1 MNRGT
6 FGETDISMFDS
17 IRRKPIRV
25 SQGALVTTSLQP
37 AEQFPLVLTPTV
49 NDLNLTAWAANNLE
63 FVETLLQRHGAL
75 LFRGFGVDTVSQFE
89 QFTRAISGDLI
100 TYSERSSPRTNVT
113 AGVYTST
120 DHPADQ
126 HILLHNEQSY
136 TLQWPMKIWFY
147 CVEPAARGGR
157 TPVADSREVLK
168 RLNAE
173 LLERFA
179 RKGVMYVRN
188 YGDGFGLPWQQVF
201 QTNLRSEVEQY
212 CRQAKIEC
220 EWKQENR
227 LRTRQVRPAV
237 RTHPKTGEA
246 VWFNHAVFFHISS
259 LQDSTRESML
269 AVISEVDL
277 PFDTLYGDGSP
288 IESAVLDEI
297 RAAYRQ
303 ETTAFS
309 WQRQDILMLDNM
321 LVAHGRE
328 PFAGPRQ
335 VVVAMAEPCTGD

>member
-1 MNRGT
+1 
-6 FGETDISMFDS
+6 
-17 IRRKPIRV
+17 
-25 SQGALVTTSLQP
+25 
-37 AEQFPLVLTPTV
+37 
-49 NDLNLTAWAANNLE
+49 
-63 FVETLLQRHGAL
+63 
-75 LFRGFGVDTVSQFE
+75 
-89 QFTRAISGDLI
+89 
-100 TYSERSSPRTNVT
+100 
-113 AGVYTST
+113 
-120 DHPADQ
+120 
-126 HILLHNEQSY
+126 
-136 TLQWPMKIWFY
+136 
-147 CVEPAARGGR
+147 
-157 TPVADSREVLK
+157 
-168 RLNAE
+168 
-173 LLERFA
+173 
-179 RKGVMYVRN
+179 MYVRN

-201 QTNLRSEVEQY
+201 QTNLRSEVERY
-212 CRQAKIEC
+212 CCQAKIEC

-237 RTHPKTGEA
+237 RIHPKTGEA

-269 AVISEVDL
+269 AVIGEVDL

-309 WQRQDILMLDNM
+309 WQRRDILMLDNM

-335 VVVAMAEPCTGD
+335 VVVAMAEPCTGE